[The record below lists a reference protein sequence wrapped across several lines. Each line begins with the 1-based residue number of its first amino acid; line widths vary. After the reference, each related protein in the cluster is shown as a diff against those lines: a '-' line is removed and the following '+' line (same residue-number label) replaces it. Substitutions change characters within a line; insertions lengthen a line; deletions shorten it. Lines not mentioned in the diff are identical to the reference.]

1 MKAAEPVQD
10 FYPPEFSHCY
20 GCGRLNDHG
29 LQIESRWDGE
39 QAIALFTP
47 EPHHIAVPGFVYGG
61 LIASLIDCHAMATAA
76 AASYAAEGR
85 APGSLPDFR
94 FVTASLN
101 IDFLAPT
108 PLGEILE
115 LQARPAETGRR
126 KVVVAVELWAADQLR
141 VRGQAVAV
149 RMPDT
154 MEQPPG

>member
-1 MKAAEPVQD
+1 M
-10 FYPPEFSHCY
+10 
-20 GCGRLNDHG
+20 
-29 LQIESRWDGE
+29 
-39 QAIALFTP
+39 
-47 EPHHIAVPGFVYGG
+47 
-61 LIASLIDCHAMATAA
+61 
-76 AASYAAEGR
+76 
-85 APGSLPDFR
+85 
-94 FVTASLN
+94 TASLN